1 MATDPPGKH
10 MERVKNEDLYKLLE
24 VDPEADTKTIKKAYR
39 KIALTCHPD
48 KNPDDKTAV
57 EKFHKLSDALEVLT
71 DDATRKAYDNL
82 LKARKAAELRM
93 QKLDGKRRK
102 LKEQL
107 EEREKEHVEELVSRL
122 NEEEM
127 LAKEIERLRK
137 QGSKQ
142 LEEEQEFVRSQ
153 LEKDLQGGNAS
164 SGLPAGG
171 DTQAARIKVK
181 WDKNSCLQYSEDSLR
196 TILLKYGNVTA
207 MVVKV
212 KKCSAIVE
220 FEEMTAAKMAVNIE
234 TGFPENK
241 LKIKPLWEEYSSTPC
256 QAGQQT
262 GETNA
267 GGRGLNVD
275 FESLVMRKLR
285 QEEERKR
292 LIAQMMAEDS

>member
-1 MATDPPGKH
+1 MG
-10 MERVKNEDLYKLLE
+10 
-24 VDPEADTKTIKKAYR
+24 
-39 KIALTCHPD
+39 
-48 KNPDDKTAV
+48 
-57 EKFHKLSDALEVLT
+57 
-71 DDATRKAYDNL
+71 
-82 LKARKAAELRM
+82 
-93 QKLDGKRRK
+93 
-102 LKEQL
+102 
-107 EEREKEHVEELVSRL
+107 
-122 NEEEM
+122 
-127 LAKEIERLRK
+127 AKEIERLRK

-153 LEKDLQGGNAS
+153 LQKDLQSGSGNS
-164 SGLPAGG
+164 SLPAGG
-171 DTQAARIKVK
+171 ETQAARIKVK

-196 TILLKYGNVTA
+196 TILLKYGNIAA

-241 LKIKPLWEEYSSTPC
+241 LKIKPLWEDYSSTPC
-256 QAGQQT
+256 KADQQR
-262 GETNA
+262 GETTSTV
-267 GGRGLNVD
+267 GHGLNVD